1 MKKGGQ
7 HPEWDE
13 ELRFSLLEDT
23 EDVLARTAG
32 GDDDEPPPVPSKT
45 PVEPKFN
52 KNKKMRLAAYADDPR
67 EPELIG
73 DVTVSLVDVLTKGET
88 DGELDAI
95 TTPGLAPC
103 C

>member
-32 GDDDEPPPVPSKT
+32 GDDDEPPPVPSKA

-67 EPELIG
+67 EPEIIG
-73 DVTVSLVDVLTKGET
+73 EVSVSLVDVLTKGET
-88 DGELDAI
+88 DGALSFYSPWEVS
-95 TTPGLAPC
+95 TC
-103 C
+103 